1 MKRREFNLYLFSVD
15 RYGDLRAVAS
25 TVGREGE
32 DITHLLGL
40 PLCEQEFISRVLL
53 EDVAYPILTRGERG
67 GRFVPV
73 LIERRAVFESSMC
86 LALELCDADIK
97 DVGDMLECGLG
108 RVITS
113 DETELILESRDC
125 GVTRGTDDLDLACAV
140 RDVLVFGDAVSGG
153 GMNNIEVIDEVLNC
167 IGALA
172 GIDVSFEI
180 ADARIDPSE
189 RGAVFAGG
197 FCAYA
202 LLAHAVIARSLGVR
216 SMAVSV
222 SIDPSCPAVN
232 VSYSVGKWNGKGIGD
247 GLFCVAQALGIPFES
262 RIENRQMH
270 CKMIPELPDE
280 ALRGVKE
287 ELFSALTEDRFCEL
301 E

>member
-25 TVGREGE
+25 TDGREGE

-40 PLCEQEFISRVLL
+40 PLCEQEFVSRVLL
-53 EDVAYPILTRGERG
+53 EDVAYPILTRGECR

-73 LIERRAVFESSMC
+73 LIERGAIFESSMC

-97 DVGDMLECGLG
+97 DIDVLLERGLG
-108 RVITS
+108 RVMMS

-153 GMNNIEVIDEVLNC
+153 GMNNIEVIDEVLHC

-222 SIDPSCPAVN
+222 SIDSSCPAVN